1 MDGLVNKKKKNLAII
16 LARKGSKRIPNKN
29 IIKFNNKPLIAW
41 TIEAAKKSKIFDN
54 IIVSTD
60 SEKIKRIAI
69 DFGAEVP
76 FKREKFFD
84 DNSPSSLATLYT
96 VKKMKIELGLDFDN
110 IFQLLPSC
118 PFRNAETIK
127 KCYNFFKNKKISSL
141 ISCSQFSCVNPWW
154 SIHINSKNDAK
165 HLFPDKLKKRSQD
178 LKKIYGI
185 SGAVWIIKNDKLKK
199 YKTFYCPGHKY
210 FPIDT
215 LSAIDIDTKD
225 DLIFASKI
233 RVK

>member
-1 MDGLVNKKKKNLAII
+1 MDSLVNKKKNLAII
-16 LARKGSKRIPNKN
+16 LARKGSKRIPKKN

-41 TIEAAKKSKIFDN
+41 TIEAAKKSKIFDS

-60 SEKIKRIAI
+60 SEKIRRIAI

-84 DNSPSSLATLYT
+84 DTSPSSLATLYT
-96 VKKMKIELGLDFDN
+96 VNKIKIELGLEFEN

-127 KCYNFFKNKKISSL
+127 KCYNYFKNKKISSL
-141 ISCSQFSCVNPWW
+141 ISCSLFSCVNPWW
-154 SIHINSKNDAK
+154 SININSKNDATY
-165 HLFPDKLKKRSQD
+165 LFPEKLKKRSQD
-178 LKKIYGI
+178 LKKVYGI
-185 SGAVWIIKNDKLKK
+185 SGAVWIIKSEKLKK
-199 YKTFYCPGHKY
+199 HKTFYCPGHKY

-233 RVK
+233 KVK